1 MPRACP
7 EGWLKTYVYHQRHSE
22 APTSFHF
29 WSGVSTIAGALR
41 RKVWT
46 DHRYYQYTPNFY
58 ILLVAPPGIA
68 TKSTTL
74 RQGLDLLRKV
84 RGISFGPQSLT
95 WQALLDSMK
104 QAEVSVRLTDGSS
117 MIMSCVHVAV
127 SELGTFLRPENREY
141 LDQLINLYD
150 AQLGELSR
158 KTLGAGETVITNPW
172 LNLIACTTPSWI
184 RDNFPEV
191 LVGGGLAS
199 RILFVYADK
208 KQQLVPYPERLIH
221 DKDFEMEE
229 KCLVHDLKQIAS
241 ISGPYKLDETAYE
254 WGDQWYT
261 GMHNG
266 HRPEHLSSERF
277 AGYLSRKQAHIHKLA
292 MVIAAS
298 QRDERTLGADDLRAA
313 EHYVSALENEMHHV
327 FDSIGVSHGA
337 VVYNEILGEIRN
349 AKQVHF
355 RYLWQ
360 KVSKKID
367 PKAFKETIVN
377 ALEAGIIR
385 REPLPGGDWMLIYVP
400 PKEREVDL
408 ETKGPG

>member
-1 MPRACP
+1 MPRACK

-22 APTSFHF
+22 APTAFHF

-58 ILLVAPPGIA
+58 ILLVAPPGVA

-84 RGISFGPQSLT
+84 KGISFGPQSLT

-104 QAEVSVRLTDGSS
+104 QAEVSTKLSDGTN
-117 MIMSCVHVAV
+117 MVMSCVHIAV
-127 SELGTFLRPENREY
+127 SELGTFMRPENREY

-208 KQQLVPYPERLIH
+208 KQQLVAYPELLI
-221 DKDFEMEE
+221 KDSEFDLEE
-229 KCLVHDLKQIAS
+229 KCLIHDLREISA
-241 ISGPYKLDETAYE
+241 ISGPYRLTPDAYE
-254 WGDQWYT
+254 WGDQWYKN
-261 GMHNG
+261 MHNG
-266 HRPEHLSSERF
+266 NRPEHLSSERF
-277 AGYLSRKQAHIHKLA
+277 AGYLSRKQAHFHKLA

-298 QRDERTLGADDLRAA
+298 ERDERQLTASDLIAA
-313 EHYVSALENEMHHV
+313 EHYVSALEANMGAV
-327 FDSIGVSHGA
+327 FANVGVSSIAA
-337 VVYNEILGEIRN
+337 VSNEILGRIRN
-349 AKQVHF
+349 VKKVSY
-355 RYLWQ
+355 RTLWQ
-360 KVSKKID
+360 AVSSTID
-367 PKAFKETIVN
+367 GRTYKETIQH
-377 ALEAGIIR
+377 ALEAGILR
-385 REPLPGGDWMLIYVP
+385 REPLANGDWQLFYI
-400 PKEREVDL
+400 
-408 ETKGPG
+408 ETADRK

>member
-1 MPRACP
+1 MPQRACP
-7 EGWLKTYVYHQRHSE
+7 DGWLKTYVHHQRHSE
-22 APTSFHF
+22 APTAFHF

-104 QAEVSVRLTDGSS
+104 QAEATTKLPDGTS
-117 MIMSCVHVAV
+117 MITSCVHIAV
-127 SELGTFLRPENREY
+127 SELGTFMRPENREY

-158 KTLGAGETVITNPW
+158 KTLGAGETVIINPW

-191 LVGGGLAS
+191 LIGGGLAS
-199 RILFVYADK
+199 RILFVYADQ
-208 KQQLVPYPERLIH
+208 KQQLVAYPEKLIKS
-221 DKDFEMEE
+221 DEFEMEE
-229 KCLVHDLKQIAS
+229 RCLVHDLKSIAT
-241 ISGPYKLDETAYE
+241 IAGPYKLSQDAYDWGTAWYE
-254 WGDQWYT
+254 R
-261 GMHNG
+261 MHNG
-266 HRPEHLSSERF
+266 GRPEHLSSERF
-277 AGYLSRKQAHIHKLA
+277 AGYLSRKQAHFHKLA

-298 QRDERTLGADDLRAA
+298 ERDDRELTAEDLRAA
-313 EHYVSALENEMHHV
+313 EHYVSALEANMGAV
-327 FDSIGVSHGA
+327 FASIGVSNTA
-337 VVYNEILGEIRN
+337 AASNEIIGRIRN
-349 AKQVHF
+349 VKQVQYKH
-355 RYLWQ
+355 LWQ
-360 KVSKKID
+360 AVMGTTD
-367 PKAFKETIVN
+367 GRTFKETIQH
-377 ALEAGIIR
+377 ALEAGILR
-385 REPLPGGDWMLIYVP
+385 RTPMADGDWMLYYVESSAR
-400 PKEREVDL
+400 K
-408 ETKGPG
+408 